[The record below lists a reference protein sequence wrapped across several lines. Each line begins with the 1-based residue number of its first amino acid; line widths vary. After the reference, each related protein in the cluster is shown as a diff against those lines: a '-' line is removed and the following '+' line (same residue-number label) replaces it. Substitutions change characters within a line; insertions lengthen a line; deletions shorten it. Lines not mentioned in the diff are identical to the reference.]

1 MHLLPRKSSQE
12 KRGETNRP
20 KNHNFGFKMP
30 KIAQKFQ
37 DFSKVI
43 LQKKVPRGR
52 KNFQNLHKFQR
63 LATVAITSIGGE

>member
-12 KRGETNRP
+12 KGGETNRP
-20 KNHNFGFKMP
+20 KNHNFGF